1 MSKNK
6 NEVPIKKIE
15 QEIIKYIQGHISE
28 YADPVLTSGKQ
39 LQQLQN
45 PRFRAHANANI
56 AKEVRMWSKEKK
68 MTIYKSIKTINKAP
82 QCGNTTRQK

>member
-28 YADPVLTSGKQ
+28 YADPALKLGK
-39 LQQLQN
+39 QLQN
-45 PRFRAHANANI
+45 PRFRAHANVNI